1 MQKKII
7 ALAVAGLVSG
17 AAFAQSNV
25 QIYGILDIGY
35 LNQNI
40 DYSDSANNSGSADLS
55 RTGFDKGAL
64 STSRLGFKGEEALG
78 NGLKANFVYEL
89 GIASSSGGHSTDTAT
104 ALTTRQAYVGLSGNW
119 GSFNIGRQAAVA
131 DDVWAIA
138 STGMRNNA
146 VGALY
151 TADVVTN
158 LVSGI
163 TGTTTLDAVA
173 GIRRTSLRLSDAWT
187 YRSPSMGGLSFAAQ
201 YGKAEND
208 LKVNGTTNTDNKSD
222 FYGLSAVYANGPIN
236 AGLAYGKEEVDTVTG
251 STSNN
256 KQWTLG
262 GSYDFGVAKV
272 FAIYANGKND
282 ATKAGAVTLADSN
295 GWELGVHVP
304 VTGAVTLLASYMD
317 GKHKVGVNGVVG
329 QADVD
334 YKGYQLGALYS
345 LSKRTAAYAMYGSLE
360 GKWKETGFD
369 AKADIDQFAIG
380 LRHSF

>member
-7 ALAVAGLVSG
+7 ALAVAGLMSG
-17 AAFAQSNV
+17 AVMAQSNV
-25 QIYGILDIGY
+25 QIYGILDVGY
-35 LNQNI
+35 LNQDA
-40 DYSDSANNSGSADLS
+40 DYSDSAGNRGSADLS

-89 GIASSSGGHSTDTAT
+89 GIASSSGGFATDTAT
-104 ALTTRQAYVGLSGNW
+104 ALTTRQAYVGLGGNW

-131 DDVWAIA
+131 DDVWGMA

-151 TADVVTN
+151 TADVLSN
-158 LVSGI
+158 LAAGI
-163 TGTTTLDAVA
+163 TGTTTLDASA
-173 GIRRTSLRLSDAWT
+173 GVRRTSARLSDALT
-187 YRSPSMGGLSFAAQ
+187 YRSPNMGGLSFAAQ
-201 YGKAEND
+201 YGKADND
-208 LKVNGTTNTDNKSD
+208 LKVNGTTTTDNKSD

-262 GSYDFGVAKV
+262 GSYDFGVAKA
-272 FAIYANGKND
+272 FALYANGKND
-282 ATKAGAVTLADSN
+282 ATKAAAVNLTDSN

-304 VTGAVTLLASYMD
+304 MGAVTLLASYMD
-317 GKHKVGVNGVVG
+317 GKQKVGVNGVVG

-369 AKADIDQFAIG
+369 GKADIDQFAIG